1 MLKKREK
8 DPVEIPS
15 SSMADIAFL
24 LLVFFLV
31 CTTINVDKGLDLI
44 LPPDED
50 VEEIEINRKN
60 ITNILINDNGDVLL
74 DSEPVIVRDISRIIR
89 EKLEENDKLI
99 VSLKT
104 TRGTRYKVYIQ
115 VLDELKES
123 GAKRISIADPD
134 VG

>member
-74 DSEPVIVRDISRIIR
+74 DSEPVVVRDISRIIR